1 MPSKKSTATKTATP
15 KAKYYIVM
23 DLDQEI
29 IAQGDWW
36 EVKEA
41 LEDYMDGD
49 SSDREFIDE
58 LTIHEKVARLKET
71 WHLVEQYSRNYF
83 IVITINKIR
92 TRPLIYNE
100 DSE

>member
-1 MPSKKSTATKTATP
+1 MSKKSTTKQTKTAAP
-15 KAKYYIVM
+15 KPKYYIVM

-29 IAQGDWW
+29 LAQGEWW

-58 LTIHEKVARLKET
+58 LTIHELSAGKKLKYIPAIPSS
-71 WHLVEQYSRNYF
+71 VE
-83 IVITINKIR
+83 
-92 TRPLIYNE
+92 L
-100 DSE
+100 

>member
-1 MPSKKSTATKTATP
+1 MPTKKSTTTKTATP

-29 IAQGDWW
+29 LAQGEWW
-36 EVKEA
+36 EIKDT

-58 LTIHEKVARLKET
+58 LTIHELGVGKKLKFIPAIPSS
-71 WHLVEQYSRNYF
+71 VE
-83 IVITINKIR
+83 
-92 TRPLIYNE
+92 L
-100 DSE
+100 

>member
-1 MPSKKSTATKTATP
+1 MPKKSTTKTATP

-29 IAQGDWW
+29 IAQGDWD

-58 LTIHEKVARLKET
+58 LTIHELGAPKKLKYIPAIPSS
-71 WHLVEQYSRNYF
+71 VE
-83 IVITINKIR
+83 
-92 TRPLIYNE
+92 L
-100 DSE
+100 